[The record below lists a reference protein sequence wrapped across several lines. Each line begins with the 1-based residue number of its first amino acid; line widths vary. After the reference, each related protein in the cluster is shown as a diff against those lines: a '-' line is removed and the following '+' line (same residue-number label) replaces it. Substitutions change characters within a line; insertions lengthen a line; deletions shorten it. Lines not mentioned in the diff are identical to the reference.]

1 MSGPLMEFAKKFINF
16 HLIFEKLIS
25 KCTCMTNILVASKNK
40 EEQAKPEVMPSS
52 SLIKLRLRLRLR
64 VRLRL
69 GLR

>member
-52 SLIKLRLRLRLR
+52 SLI
-64 VRLRL
+64 
-69 GLR
+69 